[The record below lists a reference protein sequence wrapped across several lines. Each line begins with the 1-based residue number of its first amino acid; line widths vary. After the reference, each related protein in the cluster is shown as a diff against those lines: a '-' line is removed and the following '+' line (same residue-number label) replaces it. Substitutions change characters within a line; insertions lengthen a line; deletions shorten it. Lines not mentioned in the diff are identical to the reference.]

1 MADTTYTD
9 GRYEQPSATSSTWP
23 DDIDAIEDEEAV
35 TDDTSEESAD
45 LDADSDAPDDSR
57 LGSRP
62 RKPITKQSAVKVIA
76 KYAELAAA
84 PNKHLELL
92 ATAIGVKADAV
103 DVAAT
108 IASASRLSLG
118 ALNDI
123 APIAEAAA
131 ESPFA
136 AMHSVFKL
144 DRDQVKQVW
153 ALLSVA
159 GIVEGA
165 LTSKE
170 QAAAVMV
177 AEAAGKISDD
187 DLALFEAA
195 RQLARK

>member
-1 MADTTYTD
+1 MADNTYTD
-9 GRYEQPSATSSTWP
+9 DRYEQPSATTPTWP
-23 DDIDAIEDEEAV
+23 EDIDAIDDDEAV
-35 TDDTSEESAD
+35 TEDTTEE
-45 LDADSDAPDDSR
+45 DADSSETPED
-57 LGSRP
+57 GRP
-62 RKPITKQSAVKVIA
+62 GGRARKPITKQAATKVIT
-76 KYAELAAA
+76 KYVELAAA
-84 PNKHLELL
+84 PAKRLELL

-177 AEAAGKISDD
+177 AEAAGNITDD